1 MRRER
6 PGSANLRGNSVF
18 AETSARAGQPQSCPP
33 FSPGGLDCAVACP
46 DGLYPS
52 VVSRACQPWVS
63 AVAYPA
69 TGGGNSPLT
78 STVRS
83 AIRLYIRE
91 QTLQLS
97 ADPVDQHFS
106 ASLPER
112 TCEKAVTGDDPG
124 LLMGEFDGATQAH
137 GPATTRGLNSDTGM
151 ARLG

>member
-1 MRRER
+1 MLGQASPSRVRRSL
-6 PGSANLRGNSVF
+6 PAAWTALWPAPTASILLSF
-18 AETSARAGQPQSCPP
+18 RALASHG
-33 FSPGGLDCAVACP
+33 
-46 DGLYPS
+46 
-52 VVSRACQPWVS
+52 VS

-69 TGGGNSPLT
+69 SGGGNSPLT

-91 QTLQLS
+91 QTFSFRQIRSINTFQLR
-97 ADPVDQHFS
+97 
-106 ASLPER
+106 SLAER

-124 LLMGEFDGATQAH
+124 LLVGEFDGATQAH